1 MAFKGDVKLN
11 SKIDS
16 ALRKIAAAGGE
27 YSQVDLAKKLGVN
40 SDRIYNRQQKLKAE
54 GLIFKTSLGRPQYS
68 KKVIDAIDNIVKE
81 LDVFKKIKLIPSNFA
96 EQMSKKY
103 DIPSY
108 TVTSGLRNLKDI
120 NLKDITAAKP
130 EVVAAYEEY
139 IKLPK
144 NIKQVYGTKAKILEK
159 YIKNPSRF
167 EKRYFG
173 EVLSKTK
180 ETVKEIRPVGNNFSA
195 YNNIIRGSQKGIED
209 ALTGTKEG
217 IVSKYIDLKG
227 KYGSDV
233 AKAHLTSKTGE
244 FGRVGNIG
252 FLSKGLNTALG
263 YKSSGVGELTGFG
276 AINPEKFRDT
286 LEQHIQKI
294 NKNYKG
300 KTLYNISNNRSSIDQ
315 TRFKNTLEK
324 VFGKTTGKVPLKDYL
339 DKVVN
344 EEARLIGQS
353 TDGLI
358 TSRTIDPKTLKIS
371 EIGFGSTR
379 GIASNDPTF
388 ASKSFKDIYSKFK
401 KGDLKDMNKLKEVA
415 NSEFQR
421 SLLDIKKNNI
431 TPLNMNKIV
440 NRINNFLSQGVVNQD
455 FTEISKLASQ
465 CRSLRASGGRV
476 NFANGSSAC
485 ALTKQAIQKLPNE
498 SFLKTATD
506 INKIK
511 GLLKTF
517 GSFLGK
523 GKAFAVTAGVGAGA
537 GALVKAFRN
546 DDPDTYLSNENQMK
560 AMLVDTFEEDTL
572 GKAGI
577 GGELAAAGLS
587 VPGSAAVYKAR
598 RLPFKNRAAMGPVR
612 AALGPVGKAASGFA
626 TPLGMALTTPLQIA
640 SQLREGD
647 SLEDIATNPLNYLGP
662 AFAGTLTK
670 EATRGMN
677 PQGLLARG
685 LRLGMS
691 PAGVRGVSK
700 FFGLPGLALSLG
712 YEGYDQYK
720 KYQEGEGFL
729 YNLLN
734 KDE

>member
-1 MAFKGDVKLN
+1 MAFKGDAKLN

-27 YSQVDLAKKLGVN
+27 YSQIDLAKKLGVN

-68 KKVIDAIDNIVKE
+68 QKVIDAIDNIVKE
-81 LDVFKKIKLIPSNFA
+81 LDVFKKIKLVPSNFT

-103 DIPSY
+103 GIPSY
-108 TVTSGLRNLKDI
+108 TVASGLRNLKNI
-120 NLKDITAAKP
+120 NLKSITAARP

-144 NIKQVYGTKAKILEK
+144 NIKQVYGTKAKILGK
-159 YIKNPSRF
+159 YIENPNRF

-173 EVLSKTK
+173 EVLNKTK

-195 YNNIIRGSQKGIED
+195 YDNIIRGSQKGIEE
-209 ALTGTKEG
+209 ALTGSKEG
-217 IVSKYIDLKG
+217 IVSKYIDLQG

-233 AKAHLTSKTGE
+233 AKAHLTSKMGE
-244 FGRVGNIG
+244 FGKVGNLG

-263 YKSSGVGELTGFG
+263 YKSTGVGELTGFG

-300 KTLYNISNNRSSIDQ
+300 KTLYNISDNRSSIDQ

-324 VFGKTTGKVPLKDYL
+324 VFGKTKGKVSLKDYL

-379 GIASNDPTF
+379 
-388 ASKSFKDIYSKFK
+388 
-401 KGDLKDMNKLKEVA
+401 
-415 NSEFQR
+415 
-421 SLLDIKKNNI
+421 
-431 TPLNMNKIV
+431 
-440 NRINNFLSQGVVNQD
+440 GVVNQD

-506 INKIK
+506 INKVK

-577 GGELAAAGLS
+577 GGELAAAGLA

-598 RLPFKNRAAMGPVR
+598 RLPFKDRAAMGPVR

-691 PAGVRGVSK
+691 PAGVRGISK